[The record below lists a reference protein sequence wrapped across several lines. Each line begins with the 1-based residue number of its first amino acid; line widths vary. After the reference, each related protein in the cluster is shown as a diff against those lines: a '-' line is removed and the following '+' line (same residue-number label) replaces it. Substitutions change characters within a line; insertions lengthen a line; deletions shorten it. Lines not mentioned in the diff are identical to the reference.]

1 MKRIGIIY
9 KDNFPGA
16 LALFTRLEKQQEG
29 ELLTHSISCNC
40 DARYDNSKIEV
51 REYGNFYHIYDELYL
66 DKFLDER
73 EISLCKRYVAADE
86 GCEPKISMF

>member
-16 LALFTRLEKQQEG
+16 LALFMKLEKQQEG

-40 DARYDNSKIEV
+40 DAHYKDSKIEV
-51 REYGNFYHIYDELYL
+51 REYGSFHHIYDELYL
-66 DKFLDER
+66 DKYLDER
-73 EISLCKRYVAADE
+73 EISLCKKYIAADE
-86 GCEPKISMF
+86 GCEPKVSMF